1 MMDEAEEVLRQ
12 DPVMARL
19 IKKHDPYEE
28 PDWTEY
34 ERLCISIINQQLSTA
49 SAMAVRERVF
59 ELLDN
64 EITPQRVLQT
74 EETALREAGL
84 SQSKIEYLRNAAR
97 AFEESNYTREE
108 LSDYSN
114 EEIADRLIEIKGVGE
129 WTARMFLL
137 FVMGRPDILPLGD
150 LAIRRGIEQLYN
162 NGNEMTR
169 EEMREVAEKW
179 KPYRSVATKYIW
191 AEYES
196 Q

>member
-12 DPVMARL
+12 DSVMAEL
-19 IKKHDPYEE
+19 IEKHDPYEE

-59 ELLDN
+59 EQLDD

-84 SQSKIEYLRNAAR
+84 SQRKIEYLRNAAR
-97 AFEESNYTREE
+97 AFEEGNYTREG

-137 FVMGRPDILPLGD
+137 FVMERPDILPLGD

-169 EEMREVAEKW
+169 EEMREVAERW